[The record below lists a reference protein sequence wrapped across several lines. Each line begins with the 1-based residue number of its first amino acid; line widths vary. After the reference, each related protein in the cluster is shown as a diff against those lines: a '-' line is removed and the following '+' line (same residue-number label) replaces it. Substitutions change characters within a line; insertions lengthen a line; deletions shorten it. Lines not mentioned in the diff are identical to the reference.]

1 MSNQLSFIF
10 KSIEP
15 ESDLEKLEGMVT
27 VDVTSVDPD
36 LQQLEWDIQQAVEIG
51 DNDRLSQLLEMK
63 NQYSS

>member
-63 NQYSS
+63 KSLQ

>member
-1 MSNQLSFIF
+1 
-10 KSIEP
+10 
-15 ESDLEKLEGMVT
+15 LEGMVT

-63 NQYSS
+63 KSTQ